1 MDARKIMK
9 EQELRA
15 VYYDPSSGYQS
26 AEKLYR
32 KLKENGV
39 SISRKDVREWLE
51 YQNTYTRFKRKIRP
65 RKYLKTF
72 VKNLADQLQLDLV
85 DMQKYGRKNKGNN
98 WILTGVEILS
108 RYAFAVPV
116 YRKNTESMTSAVDIL
131 LKRFKGRFGKYPTVI
146 QFDEGKEF
154 YNVGVKTLLKEHEV
168 EYFSSRSEKK
178 AAIVERFNRTLK
190 TMMWKYFYAEN
201 TENWLGVLDELVGNY
216 NNTVHRT
223 IHMKP
228 KDVTEKNENEVWVT
242 LYGSSYG
249 GLPKFRVGDTVRV
262 IEYKNVFAK
271 GYKAN
276 FLEEIYE
283 VTRVVRGDPNVYELK
298 DPEDGE
304 PIFGKFYEEELSAVS
319 KRKGGEYKVEKIL
332 KKQNGMALVKWQGY
346 DDKEAGSRSW
356 VPLKDIPGPPVSKKE

>member
-1 MDARKIMK
+1 MDPRKITK
-9 EQELRA
+9 EQEIRA
-15 VYYDPSSGYQS
+15 VYYDPSQGYQS

-98 WILTGVEILS
+98 WILTGVEVLS

-116 YRKNTESMTSAVDIL
+116 YRKNTESMTKSVDIL
-131 LKRFKGRFGKYPTVI
+131 LEKFKGRFGKYPTVI

-216 NNTVHRT
+216 NSTVHRT

-228 KDVTEKNENEVWVT
+228 KDVTEKNENEVWIT
-242 LYGSSYG
+242 LYGSGYG
-249 GLPKFRVGDTVRV
+249 ELPLPKFRVGDTVRV

-283 VTRVVRGDPNVYELK
+283 VTRVIRGDPNVYELK
-298 DPEDGE
+298 DPEDGG

-319 KRKGGEYKVEKIL
+319 KRKGEEYKVEKIL

-346 DDKEAGSRSW
+346 DGKEAGSRSW
-356 VPLKDIPGPPVSKKE
+356 VPLKDIPVVSKKE

>member
-1 MDARKIMK
+1 MK

-116 YRKNTESMTSAVDIL
+116 YRKNTESITSAVDIL

-276 FLEEIYE
+276 FLEEIYD

-346 DDKEAGSRSW
+346 DDKEAGSRCW

>member
-1 MDARKIMK
+1 MDVKKIMK

-15 VYYDPSSGYQS
+15 VYYDPSSGYRS
-26 AEKLYR
+26 AEKLYK
-32 KLKENGV
+32 KLKENSV
-39 SISRKDVREWLE
+39 KISRKDVREWLKF
-51 YQNTYTRFKRKIRP
+51 QNTYTRFKRKIKP

-85 DMQKYGRKNKGNN
+85 DMQKYGQKNKGNN

-116 YRKNTESMTSAVDIL
+116 YRKNTESMTRSVDIL
-131 LKRFKGRFGKYPTVI
+131 LEKFKERFGKYPTVI

-154 YNVGVKTLLKEHEV
+154 YNVGVKTLLKDHDV

-190 TMMWKYFYAEN
+190 MMMWKYFYAEN
-201 TENWLGVLDELVGNY
+201 TENWFDVLDKLVENY
-216 NNTVHRT
+216 NNTVHET

-228 KDVTEKNENEVWVT
+228 KDVTEKNENEVWIT
-242 LYGSSYG
+242 LYGSNFG
-249 GLPKFRVGDTVRV
+249 GLPLPKFRVGDTIRV

-283 VTRVVRGDPNVYELK
+283 VTKVIRGDPNVYELK
-298 DPEDGE
+298 DPEYGE

-319 KRKGGEYKVEKIL
+319 KRTGGYKVKKIL
-332 KKQNGMALVKWQGY
+332 KKQGKMALVKWQGY
-346 DDKEAGSRSW
+346 DNKEAGSRSW
-356 VPLKDIPGPPVSKKE
+356 IPIKDIPVPSVSKE

>member
-1 MDARKIMK
+1 
-9 EQELRA
+9 
-15 VYYDPSSGYQS
+15 
-26 AEKLYR
+26 
-32 KLKENGV
+32 
-39 SISRKDVREWLE
+39 
-51 YQNTYTRFKRKIRP
+51 
-65 RKYLKTF
+65 
-72 VKNLADQLQLDLV
+72 
-85 DMQKYGRKNKGNN
+85 MQKYGRKNKGNN

-116 YRKNTESMTSAVDIL
+116 YRKNTESMTRAVDIL
-131 LKRFKGRFGKYPTVI
+131 LEKFKERFGKYPKVI

-154 YNVGVKTLLKEHEV
+154 YNVGVKTLLKEHDV

-190 TMMWKYFYAEN
+190 TMMWKYFYAES
-201 TENWLGVLDELVGNY
+201 TENWFDVLDELVENY
-216 NNTVHRT
+216 NNTNHSA

-228 KDVTEKNENEVWVT
+228 KDVDEKNENEVWIT
-242 LYGSSYG
+242 LYGSDFG
-249 GLPKFRVGDTVRV
+249 ELPLPKFRVGDTVRV
-262 IEYKNVFAK
+262 VEYKNVFAK

-283 VTRVVRGDPNVYELK
+283 VTKVIRGDPNVYELK

-319 KRKGGEYKVEKIL
+319 KRKGSEVEKIL
-332 KKQNGMALVKWQGY
+332 KKQGKMALVKWQGY

-356 VPLKDIPGPPVSKKE
+356 IPLSSVPSVSKE

>member
-168 EYFSSRSEKK
+168 E
-178 AAIVERFNRTLK
+178 
-190 TMMWKYFYAEN
+190 
-201 TENWLGVLDELVGNY
+201 
-216 NNTVHRT
+216 
-223 IHMKP
+223 
-228 KDVTEKNENEVWVT
+228 
-242 LYGSSYG
+242 
-249 GLPKFRVGDTVRV
+249 
-262 IEYKNVFAK
+262 
-271 GYKAN
+271 
-276 FLEEIYE
+276 
-283 VTRVVRGDPNVYELK
+283 
-298 DPEDGE
+298 
-304 PIFGKFYEEELSAVS
+304 
-319 KRKGGEYKVEKIL
+319 
-332 KKQNGMALVKWQGY
+332 
-346 DDKEAGSRSW
+346 
-356 VPLKDIPGPPVSKKE
+356 